1 MAPSLG
7 QLIAS
12 RAQRDIVFRKE
23 VLTALRTRLAKAEPK
38 TPLWSNLDKAI
49 TAFERMK

>member
-7 QLIAS
+7 KLIAS
-12 RAQRDIVFRKE
+12 RASRDKIFRKE
-23 VLTALRTRLAKAEPK
+23 VLTVLRCKLAKAEPK
-38 TPLWSNLDKAI
+38 TPLWRNLDKAI

>member
-1 MAPSLG
+1 MPSIG
-7 QLIAS
+7 KLIAA
-12 RAQRDIVFRKE
+12 RCARDPELKKE

-38 TPLWSNLDKAI
+38 TPLWRNLDKAI